1 MGIITSYVIVVHRQG
16 LLADNKNIFNRSTP
30 VQTLDLRP
38 PEGSQH
44 PQSHL
49 PRVMDSLA
57 TSPLVKC
64 FVAGAFSGT
73 CSTVLFQPLDLV
85 KTRLQKSVNIG
96 TNLGMLKELSNVVR
110 QEKVVGLWHGLWPS
124 INRCV
129 PGIGLYFTSLHW
141 LKTHFGSEKP
151 GAIELV
157 VTGASARSIAGVAVL
172 PFTVMKTRY
181 ESGDFHYKSL
191 SQGLRVTFAKEGL
204 RGLWSG
210 LTPTLMRDVPFSG
223 LYLLFYT
230 NLKTFT
236 AGSGSNATYTTFTNG
251 LVAGFLASLVT
262 QPADVIKTNM
272 QLYPKKYGRLK
283 PVMLLIYSVSKTPCV
298 TCVLAL

>member
-1 MGIITSYVIVVHRQG
+1 M
-16 LLADNKNIFNRSTP
+16 
-30 VQTLDLRP
+30 LRP
-38 PEGSQH
+38 G
-44 PQSHL
+44 
-49 PRVMDSLA
+49 MADSTVVQISA
-57 TSPLVKC
+57 EPVDYASKENKSPLVKC

-96 TNLGMLKELSNVVR
+96 TNLGMFKELSNVVQ
-110 QEKVVGLWHGLWPS
+110 QEKLVGLWHGLWPS

-141 LKTHFGSEKP
+141 LKTQFVSEAP
-151 GAIELV
+151 SSIELV
-157 VTGASARSIAGVAVL
+157 ITGASARTIAGVAVL

-191 SQGLRVTFAKEGL
+191 SQGLRVTFAKEGMK
-204 RGLWSG
+204 GLWSG
-210 LTPTLMRDVPFSG
+210 LTPTLLRDVPFSG

-230 NLKTFT
+230 NLKSFT
-236 AGSGSNATYTTFTNG
+236 GESGLKTASTTFVNG
-251 LVAGFLASLVT
+251 IVAGFLASLVT
-262 QPADVIKTNM
+262 QPADVVKTNM

-283 PVMLLIYSVSKTPCV
+283 PVVLHIYNQSGLVGFWRGLVPRTLRRTLMSAMAWTVYEEVMKAFNIKT
-298 TCVLAL
+298 

>member
-1 MGIITSYVIVVHRQG
+1 MDT
-16 LLADNKNIFNRSTP
+16 LA
-30 VQTLDLRP
+30 
-38 PEGSQH
+38 
-44 PQSHL
+44 
-49 PRVMDSLA
+49 M
-57 TSPLVKC
+57 SPLVKC

-96 TNLGMLKELSNVVR
+96 TNLGMIKELSNVVR
-110 QEKVVGLWHGLWPS
+110 QEKVAGLWHGLWPS
-124 INRCV
+124 MNRCV

-141 LKTHFGSEKP
+141 LKTQFGSERP
-151 GAIELV
+151 GAIELIAI
-157 VTGASARSIAGVAVL
+157 GASARTIAGVAVL

-191 SQGLRVTFAKEGL
+191 SQGLRVTFAKEGVK
-204 RGLWSG
+204 GLWSG
-210 LTPTLMRDVPFSG
+210 LTPTLLRDVPFSG

-230 NLKTFT
+230 NLKQYTSE
-236 AGSGSNATYTTFTNG
+236 SGSNTAYTTFTNG
-251 LVAGFLASLVT
+251 IIAGFLASLVT

-283 PVMLLIYSVSKTPCV
+283 PVMLLIYNERGLIGFWRGLVPRTLRRTLMSAMAWTVYEEVMRAFHIKT
-298 TCVLAL
+298 

>member
-1 MGIITSYVIVVHRQG
+1 M
-16 LLADNKNIFNRSTP
+16 DNKILLEKVTMSAVITD
-30 VQTLDLRP
+30 V
-38 PEGSQH
+38 
-44 PQSHL
+44 
-49 PRVMDSLA
+49 
-57 TSPLVKC
+57 LVKSPFVKT

-96 TNLGMLKELSNVVR
+96 KNLGMFKELANVVQ
-110 QEKVVGLWHGLWPS
+110 QEKFVGLWTGLWPS

-141 LKTHFGSEKP
+141 LKTHLCSDKP
-151 GAIELV
+151 NPIELIIL
-157 VTGASARSIAGVAVL
+157 GASARTIAGVAVL

-191 SQGLRVTFAKEGL
+191 SEALKVTYTKEGL
-204 RGLWSG
+204 RGLCSG
-210 LTPTLMRDVPFSG
+210 LTPTLLRDIPFSG
-223 LYLLFYT
+223 LYLMFYT

-236 AGSGSNATYTTFTNG
+236 VDKTLNPAYTNFING
-251 LVAGFLASLVT
+251 IIAGFLASLVT

-283 PVMLLIYSVSKTPCV
+283 PVTLLIYKESGLIGFWRGIVPRTLRRTLMSAMAWTV
-298 TCVLAL
+298 YEEVMRTFNIRT